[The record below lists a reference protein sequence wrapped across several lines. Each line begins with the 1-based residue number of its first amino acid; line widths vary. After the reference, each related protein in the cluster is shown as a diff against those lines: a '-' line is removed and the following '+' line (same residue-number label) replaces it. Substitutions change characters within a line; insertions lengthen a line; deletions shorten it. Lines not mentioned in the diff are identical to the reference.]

1 MLKLLCRDWHSP
13 WVLTS
18 FLWLALLIRVS
29 YFYLSSDKLLIS
41 VIPDDAFYY
50 LVLAQNR
57 VEYGF
62 WTFDGTAP
70 ASGFHLLYAYSL
82 CAIYA
87 LFGKLDWLTLYL
99 LVGIAASSVI
109 AIACHLI
116 LRVIQEVIGKDAP
129 LWGLAAF
136 FSCYVLWQ
144 PTMLMESWLV
154 ILFAALTAYCVFTP
168 TVKVQKERRYDL
180 VTLFILGL
188 IGFCGSLS
196 RSDYGMFPG
205 CIFIAIVL
213 LRGHLNQQL
222 VKSAT
227 ILTGACLGVA
237 MVLLHNYTIGGSFVQ
252 ASAQIK
258 LHNSLIHGFSISP
271 SLDMIKGILF
281 PFNGKIPKYIFFGS
295 ILLWSMYYGT
305 IFTKKIFNRSQSGEE
320 AATTDDIK
328 ITLMIACIG
337 TLIGYVFLYRLN
349 SHALQIWYVSNFI
362 VPTSICL
369 ACIGNDLHK
378 IFSMRLL
385 IVIPILYVT
394 IGLSKLFDNQWPH
407 QASMMLA
414 GQIIQSDGKEGNY
427 AAWNAGI
434 VNYFSRKPVTNL
446 DGLTNDQ
453 IVPYI
458 KSGKVLE
465 YLVFRKINFLIDST
479 EMLTN
484 QKLRIQGGYSNPI
497 VDQCI
502 TPIRSLDYLDPKY
515 SASTPVTLFFVDTNC
530 LIKNLNKN

>member
-1 MLKLLCRDWHSP
+1 MLKLLCRDWQNP
-13 WVLTS
+13 WAPAI
-18 FLWLALLIRVS
+18 FLWIVLLIRVF
-29 YFYLSSDKLLIS
+29 YFYLSSDKQLIS

-82 CAIYA
+82 SALYA
-87 LFGKLDWLTLYL
+87 LFGKLDWHPLYFT
-99 LVGIAASSVI
+99 VGITAGSVI
-109 AIACHLI
+109 AIACYLI

-205 CIFIAIVL
+205 CIFVATVL

-222 VKSAT
+222 IKSAT
-227 ILTGACLGVA
+227 ILAGACLGVA

-305 IFTKKIFNRSQSGEE
+305 IFFKKILYRSQISEKD
-320 AATTDDIK
+320 ATTDDIK
-328 ITLMIACIG
+328 ISLLIACFA
-337 TLIGYVFLYRLN
+337 TLIGYIFLYRLN

-362 VPTSICL
+362 IPASVVL
-369 ACIGNDLHK
+369 AGIGQD
-378 IFSMRLL
+378 IMRRISSAWLL
-385 IVIPILYVT
+385 LIPILYVI
-394 IGLSKLFDNQWPH
+394 IGLLKLFETQWPH
-407 QASMMLA
+407 QASMMHA
-414 GQIIQSDGKEGNY
+414 GQALNQMNIPGNY

-434 VNYFSRKPVTNL
+434 VNYFTNAQVTNL

-458 KSGKVLE
+458 KTSRLPE
-465 YLVFRKINFLIDST
+465 YLVYRNIHFIVDSE
-479 EMLTN
+479 EML
-484 QKLRIQGGYSNPI
+484 KSPRLRQRGGYQDFIMDECIQRVEILDDNDPRYQAKTPVGLYR
-497 VDQCI
+497 VDTQCI
-502 TPIRSLDYLDPKY
+502 ETQHK
-515 SASTPVTLFFVDTNC
+515 
-530 LIKNLNKN
+530 K